1 MTKKTAQSLVIP
13 NGTNHMI
20 EKNIDISIPLLWGE
34 EHFVKN
40 QWGSINFLVGPNG
53 TGKSLLA
60 EQIKEKFNGGGF
72 KTRYL
77 NAERLVGLEKQQ
89 EGRYGG
95 GQLKK
100 GFNIAHFEDYKTRA
114 ENTGLSSSAIVILK
128 QRLDIRIKIEALLS
142 DIFGKTI
149 RLVEEGGFLKP
160 KMQNIAAGE
169 EYNLS
174 ESECHGLKELITLL
188 TFLYDESKNCI
199 IFDEP
204 ELHLH
209 PQFQSFFLQEIRKV
223 AGNPL
228 ENPNKKM
235 FFIITHS
242 PYFIDLKSLDDLRNI
257 LVCHFDKVP
266 TFVGELEEEDEYI
279 LNKFLP
285 RFNTHH
291 KQFFFSPN
299 PVFVEGYTDQQIIS
313 ILFEKLGINIG
324 ASGSCII
331 DVGGKDELGVF
342 YKLCKSLKVNCRII
356 ADLDSIFRGRLRR
369 VVCEDERSQSYIQEQ
384 GIGAN
389 LSNEIG
395 DLETHLSSIGDNISE
410 QEMTLAHLVL
420 LKEKID
426 SFSPDEEHSK
436 RVSILLAIS
445 RYADDIRTVLDAD
458 NVAKL
463 NLIIGRIVQLFNAF
477 KACSAFVFPVGEI
490 EHYYTQTEIDY
501 LNITSKDTCFH
512 RERDY
517 LLQVETKDEIEA
529 NYSALTTIL
538 KEAVP
543 IIEIEVL
550 KHVKFEIFE
559 WIHRV
564 QTGVAKREVNNADDL
579 VRNAK
584 INYQLYN
591 QILELQN
598 LIIQENRTFECTITI
613 KEIIAEDEIEVKF
626 DHLTNAH
633 NFEM

>member
-1 MTKKTAQSLVIP
+1 MINKNVDITIP
-13 NGTNHMI
+13 V
-20 EKNIDISIPLLWGE
+20 LWGA

-40 QWGSINFLVGPNG
+40 EWGSINYLVGPNG

-60 EQIKEKFNGGGF
+60 EKIKQNFNGGGF
-72 KTRYL
+72 LSRYL
-77 NAERLVGLEKQQ
+77 NAERLVGLEKQS

-95 GQLKK
+95 GNLSK
-100 GFNIAHFEDYKTRA
+100 GFDITFLEDYKTRA

-149 RLVEEGGFLKP
+149 RLAEEGGYLKP
-160 KMQNIAAGE
+160 KMQNIEVGE

-188 TFLYDESKNCI
+188 TFLYDPAKNCI

-209 PQFQSFFLQEIRKV
+209 PQFQSFFLQEIRAI

-228 ENPNKKM
+228 EDPSKKM

-242 PYFIDLKSLDDLRNI
+242 PYFIDLKSLDELSNI
-257 LVCHFDKVP
+257 LVCHFKKIP
-266 TFVGELEEEDEYI
+266 TYVGELEAQDRYI

-291 KQFFFSPN
+291 KQFFFSLN

-342 YKLCKSLKVNCRII
+342 FRLCNALQISCRII
-356 ADLDSIFRGRLRR
+356 ADLDAVFRGKLRE
-369 VVCEDERSQSYIQEQ
+369 VVCEDVRSQTYVQEQ

-389 LSNEIG
+389 LSAEIG
-395 DLETHLSSIGDNISE
+395 DLETHLSSIANYISAQE
-410 QEMTLAHLVL
+410 QELPHLIE

-426 SFSPDEEHSK
+426 FIPAVKEHSK
-436 RVSILLAIS
+436 RVAILLAIS
-445 RYADDIRTVLDAD
+445 KHEADIRALLNPE
-458 NVAKL
+458 NVANL
-463 NLIIGRIVQLFNAF
+463 NLIIGRLTQLFNAF
-477 KACSAFVFPVGEI
+477 KACNTFIFPKGEI
-490 EHYYTQTEIDY
+490 EHYYTQSDVNY
-501 LNITSKDTCFH
+501 LSITNKDTYFH
-512 RERDY
+512 TERDF
-517 LLQVETKDEIEA
+517 LLQVGTKQEIQD
-529 NYSALTTIL
+529 NYPELTAIL

-543 IIEIEVL
+543 IIEIEIL
-550 KHVKFEIFE
+550 RHVKFEIFE
-559 WIHRV
+559 WIHKV
-564 QTGVAKREVNNADDL
+564 QTGIAKGEITTVADL
-579 VRNAK
+579 TRNAK
-584 INYQLYN
+584 INYSLYN
-591 QILELQN
+591 QILELQDLN
-598 LIIQENRTFECTITI
+598 IQADRTFECRIMINETIS
-613 KEIIAEDEIEVKF
+613 AACPVVNF
-626 DHLTNAH
+626 NQSTNAH
-633 NFEM
+633 NFEI

>member
-1 MTKKTAQSLVIP
+1 
-13 NGTNHMI
+13 MI

-34 EHFVKN
+34 EHFIKN

-60 EQIKEKFNGGGF
+60 EQIKAKFNGGGF
-72 KTRYL
+72 LPRYL

-95 GQLKK
+95 GQLQR
-100 GFNIAHFEDYKTRA
+100 GFDITYLEDYKNRA
-114 ENTGLSSSAIVILK
+114 ENSGLSSSAIIILK

-160 KMQNIAAGE
+160 KMQNIDAGE

-188 TFLYDESKNCI
+188 TFLYDPSKNCI

-228 ENPNKKM
+228 EDPSKKM

-242 PYFIDLKSLDDLRNI
+242 PYFIDLKSLDDLSNI

-266 TFVGELEEEDEYI
+266 TFVGELEEKDKYI

-342 YKLCKSLKVNCRII
+342 YKLCKSLKINCRII

-384 GIGAN
+384 GVGAN

-395 DLETHLSSIGDNISE
+395 DLETHLSSIADFISG
-410 QEMTLAHLVL
+410 QEMTLAHIVS

-426 SFSPDEEHSK
+426 SFSPEEEHSK

-445 RYADDIRTVLDAD
+445 KYADDIRAVLDAD

-463 NLIIGRIVQLFNAF
+463 NLIIGRIAQLFNAF
-477 KACSAFVFPVGEI
+477 KACSTFVFPIGEI
-490 EHYYTQTEIDY
+490 EHYYTQTKIDY

-512 RERDY
+512 TERDY
-517 LLQVETKDEIEA
+517 LLQVETKEEIEA
-529 NYSALTTIL
+529 NYSDLTTIL

-564 QTGVAKREVNNADDL
+564 QIGIAKGEINNENDL

-584 INYQLYN
+584 INYPLYN
-591 QILELQN
+591 QILELQD
-598 LIIQENRTFECTITI
+598 LTIQETRTFECTITI
-613 KEIIAEDEIEVKF
+613 KETIAENAIEVQF
-626 DHLTNAH
+626 DQLTNAH
-633 NFEM
+633 NFEI